1 MQILSEITYL
11 KSIRQ
16 PNTDQIES
24 ELTEQFGSILRWA
37 VVGVEDSG
45 LKLCVT
51 YEKGV

>member
-16 PNTDQIES
+16 PNTEQIES
-24 ELTEQFGSILRWA
+24 ELTKQFGSILRWA
-37 VVGVEDSG
+37 VVDVEDSG

>member
-11 KSIRQ
+11 KLKKQ
-16 PNTDQIES
+16 PDTELIES
-24 ELTEQFGSILRWA
+24 ELSKQFGSILRWA
-37 VVGVEDSG
+37 VVSVEDDC

>member
-11 KSIRQ
+11 KSTSQ
-16 PNTDQIES
+16 PNTEQIES
-24 ELTEQFGSILRWA
+24 ELAKQFGSILRWA
-37 VVGVEDSG
+37 VVGVNNVG